1 MGTHRNR
8 HSKGTRQGGRF
19 ATTTRSES
27 GMSLNGG
34 QATATLED
42 VHYLRENAG
51 TPGMETEEFRQS
63 LNRVLDYAEGQLDD
77 EAIDFDTAEDRK
89 EYYEALDMDI
99 EYSMIEKQRTLLVD
113 TAQEISDQCPDVGT
127 IDLEFDH
134 QGEISVKEAR
144 RRDGTPAAQADKDT
158 IGALLKWGNPNAYD
172 RIMGEPID
180 IDSAIAW
187 RPAGSASPVAV

>member
-51 TPGMETEEFRQS
+51 TPGMETEEFRES

-77 EAIDFDTAEDRK
+77 EAIDFDSPEARK
-89 EYYEALDMDI
+89 EYYEALDLDI
-99 EYSMIEKQRTLLVD
+99 EYSMIEQQRTKLVD
-113 TAQEISDQCPDVGT
+113 TAQEINDQCPDVGT
-127 IDLEFDH
+127 IELEFDP
-134 QGEISVKEAR
+134 QGEISVKDAR
-144 RRDGTPAAQADKDT
+144 RRDGSPAAQTDKDT

-172 RIMGEPID
+172 RIMGEPIN
-180 IDSAIAW
+180 IDEAIEW
-187 RPAGSASPVAV
+187 RPAGAATPVAV

>member
-19 ATTTRSES
+19 AVTTRSES
-27 GMSLNGG
+27 GTTLTREPE
-34 QATATLED
+34 TATLED
-42 VHYLRENAG
+42 VHYLRENVG
-51 TPGMETEEFRQS
+51 TPAMETEEFRQS

-77 EAIDFDTAEDRK
+77 VVEFDTAEARK

-99 EYSMIEKQRTLLVD
+99 EYSMIEMQRTKLVD
-113 TAQEISDQCPDVGT
+113 TAQEINDQCPDVGT
-127 IDLEFDH
+127 IELDFDH
-134 QGEISVKEAR
+134 QGEISVKDAR

-172 RIMGEPID
+172 RIMGDPIN
-180 IDSAIAW
+180 IDDAVAW
-187 RPAGSASPVAV
+187 RPAAATAG